1 MRKLSFLSASLP
13 RLPVAATR
21 AWGKT
26 CAPRTCPMGLG
37 SAVDDS
43 TASAVL
49 SWCCFLRVA
58 LATRLCGS
66 LPHRLCGMVVQ
77 QEVVLAVL
85 GMGSI
90 HWLLCNVLHLLHM
103 ACSSMALHSTSI
115 WRVLLQFR
123 KLSHLELATPCSCH
137 RSSEGHL
144 QRLTAPRG
152 TPTASV
158 AALELASRTPATLL
172 ARARTPRMVER
183 QRCRMPS
190 GWPGFVYPQYRPHP
204 RQRRPEGRATD
215 HHEGGTASPGCDEP
229 DPVTS
234 RLA

>member
-1 MRKLSFLSASLP
+1 
-13 RLPVAATR
+13 
-21 AWGKT
+21 
-26 CAPRTCPMGLG
+26 MGLG

-85 GMGSI
+85 WMGSI

-103 ACSSMALHSTSI
+103 VYSSMALHSTSI

-158 AALELASRTPATLL
+158 AALELASRTACTRAHRPRSARHVSETDGGEPLSLAT
-172 ARARTPRMVER
+172 TVKGPPRMVER
-183 QRCRMPS
+183 QRRRMPS
-190 GWPGFVYPQYRPHP
+190 GWPGFVPSIPTAPATAPAERFGLRTVAAPP
-204 RQRRPEGRATD
+204 RRSGRD
-215 HHEGGTASPGCDEP
+215 GPP
-229 DPVTS
+229 S
-234 RLA
+234 RVRAIPTR